1 MQRSVGGAEEQHMSK
16 TTISVI
22 EIKGKLIHGL
32 VEVSDLGQLN
42 GQPSEDDAIGPACRR
57 KAWL

>member
-22 EIKGKLIHGL
+22 EIRGKLIHGL
-32 VEVSDLGQLN
+32 VEVTDLGQLN
-42 GQPSEDDAIGPACRR
+42 EQPSEEDAIGNACRR
-57 KAWL
+57 TEWL